1 MIYPPNLRD
10 YQSDKDDFRLEIPEF
25 YNFGFDVIDGRAAS
39 ADKEAFIYV
48 STSGEPIERHRYSD
62 LSAASNRLA
71 NVLRSLGAAKGDF
84 ALLQIPRVP
93 AFYQVLIGC
102 IKAGVVAIPGTVL
115 LTARD
120 MAYRINKS
128 RARIAIVTAE
138 HADKVDQAAAECPTL
153 EHRIVIGGDSG
164 GGSGGEPGTVRPGWT
179 SFEAACA
186 EASPGLSRDDV
197 EPSRAGDLMLAYF
210 TSGTT
215 AHPKMVPRHRS
226 YALAHVIT
234 GHYWMDLRQSDV
246 HWTLSDTGWAKAAWG
261 MVFPP
266 FLAGAAT
273 VLYDA
278 PQGFDVDAH
287 LRLVEKLGVTTFCA
301 PPTVFRIFA
310 QTDLSQYDLSPI
322 RHTFS
327 AGEPLN
333 PEAIRVWHEAT
344 GAMPHDGYGQTETIN
359 IVANYPGVPIRPG
372 SMGLPVPGVE
382 VNIIDD
388 GGNILPDGEV
398 GHIAVRTGSDPA
410 GGAVGDET
418 GGDKTGDDETTG
430 AAQDKPWPP
439 GLFRGY
445 YEDPEGTAKS
455 FRNGWYYTGDTAT
468 RDADGYIWFVGRSD
482 DIISSASYRISPF
495 EVESALQE
503 HPAVAESAVVAKPD
517 SLRGEIVKAYV
528 ILAPGNE
535 PSEALKTEIQDFV
548 KQQTA
553 PYKYPREIEFREA
566 LPKTISG
573 KIRRTE
579 LRDEARAEA
588 GGGSPP

>member
-10 YQSDKDDFRLEIPEF
+10 YRADREDFRLEIPEF

-48 STSGEPIERHRYSD
+48 PTSGEPIERHRYSD
-62 LSAASNRLA
+62 LSAASNRFA

-115 LTARD
+115 LTAKD
-120 MAYRINKS
+120 MAYRIDKS

-153 EHRIVIGGDSG
+153 EQRIVIGGDSSGVSG
-164 GGSGGEPGTVRPGWT
+164 GGERPGWT

-186 EASPGLSRDDV
+186 EASPDLSRDDV
-197 EPSRAGDLMLAYF
+197 EPSRAEDLMLAYF

-215 AHPKMVPRHRS
+215 SHPKMVPRNHS

-278 PQGFDVDAH
+278 PPGFDADAH
-287 LRLVEKLGVTTFCA
+287 LRLVEKLAVTTFCA

-310 QTDLSQYDLSPI
+310 QTDLSQYKLGSI

-344 GAMPHDGYGQTETIN
+344 GAMPHDGYGQTETVN

-372 SMGLPVPGVE
+372 SMGLPVPGMD

-388 GGNILPDGEV
+388 DGNILPDGEV
-398 GHIAVRTGSDPA
+398 GHIAVRTGSGP
-410 GGAVGDET
+410 T
-418 GGDKTGDDETTG
+418 GGDDTGG
-430 AAQDKPWPP
+430 GAQDKHWPP

-517 SLRGEIVKAYV
+517 PLRGEIVKAYV
-528 ILAPGNE
+528 ILAPGSE
-535 PSEALKTEIQDFV
+535 PSEALKTEIQNFV

-573 KIRRTE
+573 KIRRVD
-579 LRDEARAEA
+579 LRAEA
-588 GGGSPP
+588 RGEG